1 MKGLKTFFLIITV
14 INSVFS
20 QDYFYTSY
28 SSAIKKAKEENKRVF
43 LDFSATWCGP
53 CKMMEQKVFPDT
65 LISNYLQKNYV
76 CVKFMHDRSRDL
88 FESYGIK
95 SFPTFV
101 ILENSGKEIYRFT
114 GYNPAKQFYL
124 ILKSIPFRSNEKE
137 KFDSLY
143 DYNKN
148 NLEFLYEYNEIL
160 KKNRYFGCA
169 KKISKR
175 ILKKSDNWFTNKN
188 MKLILENFNESSSYK
203 RFYLKNKAVFID
215 SLGEDFVDQQL
226 LDAYFK
232 KNFANQFRWEYINIK
247 EIKREFK
254 KLMGDEYK
262 KYLSYYFMNLLER
275 KPEYKNYY
283 ISSSL
288 YYLESSDSLFKTN
301 GSYYYISTLIFKLS
315 SNLHYKEMYKAIL
328 HQFNFGNVALDYYD
342 IKAFLEYILGMED
355 EAVKTIQEAN
365 IKSMEKYKTPYKSML
380 NALIQ
385 ADRVLHPKEIKEKK

>member
-1 MKGLKTFFLIITV
+1 MKGLKTFILIIAV

-28 SSAIKKAKEENKRVF
+28 SAAIKKAKEENKRVF
-43 LDFSATWCGP
+43 IDFSATWCGP

-65 LISNYLQKNYV
+65 LISNYMQKNYV
-76 CVKFMHDRSRDL
+76 CVKFMHDRSKYL
-88 FESYGIK
+88 FERYDIK

-101 ILENSGKEIYRFT
+101 ILENSGEEIYRFT
-114 GYNPAKQFYL
+114 GYSPVKQFYFR
-124 ILKSIPFRSNEKE
+124 LKSIPLRSDEKE

-148 NLEFLYEYNEIL
+148 NLEFLYKYNEIL

-175 ILKKSDNWFTNKN
+175 ILKKSDNWLTNKN
-188 MKLILENFNESSSYK
+188 MKLILENFNESSLYK
-203 RFYLKNKAVFID
+203 RFYLKNKTVFID
-215 SLGEDFVDQQL
+215 SLGENFVDQQL
-226 LDAYFK
+226 LNAYFN

-275 KPEYKNYY
+275 KPEYRNYY
-283 ISSSL
+283 ISSAI
-288 YYLESSDSLFKTN
+288 YYFKASDSLLKTN
-301 GSYYYISTLIFKLS
+301 RYYDNISTLIFQLS
-315 SNLHYKEMYKAIL
+315 SDIQYRELYKVIL
-328 HQFNFGNVALDYYD
+328 HQFSFGNVALDYYD
-342 IKAFLEYILGMED
+342 IKAFLEYKLGMED

-365 IKSMEKYKTPYKSML
+365 IKSLEKYKTPYKSML

-385 ADRVLHPKEIKEKK
+385 ADRVLHPKEIKE